1 VPLVTIFVGE
11 SQEEASKIMRTTD
24 KKALSFNVS
33 FINMAILKVSLAPDV
48 IDTLLYECR
57 IPKHLLQVPGARV
70 PLVQLA
76 RLTSRLIT
84 ASGDELLGNGREP
97 LPVGTLSLLIH
108 WLVTAKTM
116 EQVLERLQ
124 SFNHILGK
132 GPVVH
137 TQVEGQQIHLI
148 LEPPYHTNRY
158 ISENTFFVVHRI
170 LSWLSREIIPINHIE
185 FNYSKPDHAQDY
197 RAIYYGAPI
206 SFNANGD
213 GTRMSL
219 PRSLLQKPVRQDHA
233 SLEGLLKDLFFD
245 LYLLE
250 FNTDSW
256 ASKVATEINHKLH
269 DLPTLPELAKIMKV
283 KHYTLQR
290 RLNDEGTS
298 YLTIKNHLKR
308 DSAIELLINTE
319 LTIEEISV
327 KLGFSETSPFTR
339 TFKQWTGVPPSAYRK
354 YQKNDVSS
362 E

>member
-1 VPLVTIFVGE
+1 
-11 SQEEASKIMRTTD
+11 MRTTD

-33 FINMAILKVSLAPDV
+33 FINMAILKVSLEPEV

-97 LPVGTLSLLIH
+97 MPLGSLSVLIH

-116 EQVLERLQ
+116 EQVLERLVR
-124 SFNHILGK
+124 FYHIVGK
-132 GPVVH
+132 GPAIH
-137 TQVEGQQIHLI
+137 TQVEGEQINLI
-148 LEPPYHTNRY
+148 LESPYKTNRY
-158 ISENTFFVVHRI
+158 LAENTFFVIHRI

-185 FNYSKPDHAQDY
+185 FKYSKPDHAQDY

-206 SFNANGD
+206 SFDAD
-213 GTRMSL
+213 ETCMSL
-219 PRSLLQKPVRQDHA
+219 PKSLLQKPVRQDHV
-233 SLEGLLKDLFFD
+233 SLERLLKDLFFD

-250 FNTDSW
+250 FKTDSW
-256 ASKVATEINHKLH
+256 ASKVANEINHKL
-269 DLPTLPELAKIMKV
+269 DALPTLPELAKIMKV

-290 RLNDEGTS
+290 RLTDEGTS

-354 YQKNDVSS
+354 YQKNK
-362 E
+362 

>member
-1 VPLVTIFVGE
+1 
-11 SQEEASKIMRTTD
+11 MRTTD

-33 FINMAILKVSLAPDV
+33 FINMAISKVSLEPEA

-57 IPKHLLQVPGARV
+57 VPKHLLQMPGARV

-97 LPVGTLSLLIH
+97 MPLGTLSLLIH
-108 WLVTAKTM
+108 WLVAAKTM
-116 EQVLERLQ
+116 EQVLERLVR
-124 SFNHILGK
+124 FYHILGK
-132 GPVVH
+132 GPAIHTHVKGEHVH
-137 TQVEGQQIHLI
+137 LV
-148 LEPPYHTNRY
+148 LEPPYQTNRY
-158 ISENTFFVVHRI
+158 LAENTFFVIHRI
-170 LSWLSREIIPINHIE
+170 LSWLSREIIVINNIE
-185 FNYSKPDHAQDY
+185 FHYSKPDHAQDY

-206 SFNANGD
+206 SFNGD
-213 GTRMSL
+213 KTCMSL

-256 ASKVATEINHKLH
+256 ASKVANEINNKLH
-269 DLPTLPELAKIMKV
+269 SLPTLPQLAKILKV
-283 KHYTLQR
+283 KPYTLQR

-298 YLTIKNHLKR
+298 YLSIKNHLKR

-319 LTIEEISV
+319 QTIEEISL

-354 YQKNDVSS
+354 HQNTRHAIALK
-362 E
+362 

>member
-1 VPLVTIFVGE
+1 M
-11 SQEEASKIMRTTD
+11 ATTD

-33 FINMAILKVSLAPDV
+33 FINMAISKVPLEPEV

-57 IPKHLLQVPGARV
+57 IPKHLLQVPDARV

-76 RLTSRLIT
+76 RLTSRLIM
-84 ASGDELLGNGREP
+84 ASGDELLGNGKEP
-97 LPVGTLSLLIH
+97 LPLGSLSLLIH
-108 WLVTAKTM
+108 WLVAAKNI
-116 EQVLERLQ
+116 EQVLERLVR
-124 SFNHILGK
+124 FYHIVGK
-132 GPVVH
+132 GAVIH
-137 TQVEGQQIHLI
+137 TQVKGEQVSLL
-148 LEPPYHTNRY
+148 LEPSYNINRY
-158 ISENTFFVVHRI
+158 MAENIFFMVHRI
-170 LSWLSREIIPINHIE
+170 LSWLSREIIAIQHIE
-185 FNYSKPDHAQDY
+185 FNYSKPNHAQDY

-206 SFNANGD
+206 SFNGD
-213 GTRMSL
+213 GASMSL

-233 SLEGLLKDLFFD
+233 SLETLLKDPFFE

-256 ASKVATEINHKLH
+256 ASKVANEINDKLEA
-269 DLPTLPELAKIMKV
+269 LPTLPQLANTMKV
-283 KHYTLQR
+283 KPYTLQR
-290 RLNDEGTS
+290 RLNNEGTS

-354 YQKNDVSS
+354 HQNVNHAIVLI
-362 E
+362 

>member
-1 VPLVTIFVGE
+1 
-11 SQEEASKIMRTTD
+11 MRTTD

-33 FINMAILKVSLAPDV
+33 FINMAILKVSLEPEV

-97 LPVGTLSLLIH
+97 MPLGSLSLLIH
-108 WLVTAKTM
+108 WLVTANTI
-116 EQVLERLQ
+116 EQVLERLVR
-124 SFNHILGK
+124 FYHIVGK
-132 GPVVH
+132 GPAIH
-137 TQVEGQQIHLI
+137 TQVEGEQVHLV
-148 LEPPYHTNRY
+148 LEPPYKTNRY
-158 ISENTFFVVHRI
+158 LAENTFFVVHRI
-170 LSWLSREIIPINHIE
+170 LSWLSREIIPIDHIE

-206 SFNANGD
+206 SFNAAS
-213 GTRMSL
+213 TCMSL
-219 PRSLLQKPVRQDHA
+219 PKSLLQKPVRQDHA
-233 SLEGLLKDLFFD
+233 SLEGLLKDLFFE

-250 FNTDSW
+250 FKTDSW
-256 ASKVATEINHKLH
+256 ASKVANEINHKL
-269 DLPTLPELAKIMKV
+269 DALPTLPELAKIMKV

-290 RLNDEGTS
+290 RLTDEGTS

-354 YQKNDVSS
+354 YQKNNVSS
-362 E
+362 